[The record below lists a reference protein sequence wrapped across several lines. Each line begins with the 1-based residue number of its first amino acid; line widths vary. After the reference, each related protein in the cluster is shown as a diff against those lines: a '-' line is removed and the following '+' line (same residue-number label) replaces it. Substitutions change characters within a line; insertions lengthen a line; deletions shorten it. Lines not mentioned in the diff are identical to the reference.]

1 MCFFLKT
8 VHLRRIIINTFAHMY
23 LRIFIFSCFVYSCD
37 FPEKNCL
44 EFQTGTYEFESI
56 SENGD
61 TLKTKFIRTKDL
73 EIGYFNGLI
82 DSNSVSWVSD
92 CECIYRKVNPK
103 SISEKKAVQMKILS
117 TNKDSY
123 TFEYSFV
130 GDIEN
135 KQRGYVKKLSN

>member
-1 MCFFLKT
+1 
-8 VHLRRIIINTFAHMY
+8 MY

-135 KQRGYVKKLSN
+135 KQRGYVKKLSD

>member
-1 MCFFLKT
+1 
-8 VHLRRIIINTFAHMY
+8 MY
-23 LRIFIFSCFVYSCD
+23 LRIFIFSCFLYSCD
-37 FPEKNCL
+37 FPDKNCL

-135 KQRGYVKKLSN
+135 KQRGYVKKLSD

>member
-1 MCFFLKT
+1 
-8 VHLRRIIINTFAHMY
+8 MY

-37 FPEKNCL
+37 FPDKNCL

-135 KQRGYVKKLSN
+135 KQRGYVKKLSD

>member
-1 MCFFLKT
+1 
-8 VHLRRIIINTFAHMY
+8 MY
-23 LRIFIFSCFVYSCD
+23 LRIFIFSCYVYSCD
-37 FPEKNCL
+37 FPDKNCL

-56 SENGD
+56 SEDGD

-135 KQRGYVKKLSN
+135 KQRGYVKKLSD

>member
-1 MCFFLKT
+1 
-8 VHLRRIIINTFAHMY
+8 MY

-37 FPEKNCL
+37 FPDKNCL

-135 KQRGYVKKLSN
+135 KKRGYVKKLSD

>member
-1 MCFFLKT
+1 
-8 VHLRRIIINTFAHMY
+8 MY

-37 FPEKNCL
+37 FPDKNCL

-130 GDIEN
+130 GDVERQ
-135 KQRGYVKKLSN
+135 KS

>member
-1 MCFFLKT
+1 
-8 VHLRRIIINTFAHMY
+8 MY

-37 FPEKNCL
+37 FPDKNCL

-117 TNKDSY
+117 SNKDSY

-135 KQRGYVKKLSN
+135 KQRGYVKKLSD